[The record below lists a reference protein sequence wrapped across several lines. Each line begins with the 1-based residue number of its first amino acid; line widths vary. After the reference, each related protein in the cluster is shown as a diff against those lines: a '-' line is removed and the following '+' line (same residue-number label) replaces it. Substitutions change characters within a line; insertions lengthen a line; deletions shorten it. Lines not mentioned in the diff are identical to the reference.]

1 MFPPG
6 TGSSEDGMAK
16 WLAAAAAGRGWR
28 AAVLNYRGSGGVP
41 LTSPAVTSAASTGDV
56 ALALDAISHQ

>member
-1 MFPPG
+1 
-6 TGSSEDGMAK
+6 MAK